1 MYYLWNETTFMR
13 RKLNYVELKC
23 QRLLQLGI
31 CIDLYTQS
39 SLLFYEILMIEI
51 VFHNHKMF

>member
-1 MYYLWNETTFMR
+1 MR

-31 CIDLYTQS
+31 YIDLYTRF
-39 SLLFYEILMIEI
+39 SLLFYEIFMIET
-51 VFHNHKMF
+51 VFQNHKMF

>member
-1 MYYLWNETTFMR
+1 MR

-51 VFHNHKMF
+51 VFQNHKMF

>member
-1 MYYLWNETTFMR
+1 MR

-31 CIDLYTQS
+31 YIDLYSQF
-39 SLLFYEILMIEI
+39 SLLFYEILMVETALQII
-51 VFHNHKMF
+51 KCFRINTVCG